1 MAFPNQAL
9 SPELTWLYGTQMFG
23 MKLGL
28 ENTQR
33 LIKALG
39 LEERLEG
46 KRILHIAGTNGKGSV
61 CAFADA
67 MLRAAGKS
75 PGLFTSPHLVTF
87 RERIRVGGQL
97 IPTRRLHQIIRK
109 LRDLVSD
116 WELHPTF
123 FELTLAVALQHFV
136 DTGADPIILETG
148 MGGRYDATNAL
159 DGTVSVITPVSFDH
173 EAWLGDTLAKIAG
186 EKAGIIK
193 SGRPVVLAPQDPEAR
208 EVLLA
213 AARALNAPV
222 HEVTKPCEDALGLA
236 GRHQRWNAAAAVT
249 AVRLLDPSV
258 SESSIREGLAAARW
272 PGRFQRVGTLHVL
285 DGAHNPA
292 GMETLVT
299 TWRDYFGD
307 ARARVIFGAVR
318 GKDTAAM
325 LRLLGGIASSI
336 RWVGI
341 SSQRGLLATELET
354 LWRTKVASAFP
365 GVETATCVSLGEAL
379 RISPAT
385 GHVPTLICG
394 SLYLVGAA
402 LDRLEGRRA
411 FEVSEQ

>member
-1 MAFPNQAL
+1 MAISNQAL

-33 LIKALG
+33 LMKTLG
-39 LEERLEG
+39 LEERIEG

-173 EAWLGDTLAKIAG
+173 EAWLGNTLAKIAW

-193 SGRPVVLAPQDPEAR
+193 SGRPVVLAPQNPEAR

-213 AARALNAPV
+213 AASALNAPV
-222 HEVTKPCEDALGLA
+222 HEVIKPCEDPLGLA
-236 GRHQRWNAAAAVT
+236 GRHPRWNAAAAVT

-258 SESSIREGLAAARW
+258 SESSIREGLATARW
-272 PGRFQRVGTLHVL
+272 PGRFQRVGALHVL

-299 TWRDYFGD
+299 TWRDFFGD

-325 LRLLGGIASSI
+325 LRMLGGIASSI

-354 LWRTKVASAFP
+354 LWRTQVASDFP
-365 GVETATCVSLGEAL
+365 AVETATCVSLGEAL

>member
-1 MAFPNQAL
+1 MAISNQAL

-33 LIKALG
+33 LMKTLG
-39 LEERLEG
+39 LEERIEG

-173 EAWLGDTLAKIAG
+173 EAWLGNTLAKIAW

-193 SGRPVVLAPQDPEAR
+193 SGRPVVLAPQNPEAR

-213 AARALNAPV
+213 AASALNAPV
-222 HEVTKPCEDALGLA
+222 HEVIKPCEDPLGLA

-258 SESSIREGLAAARW
+258 SESSIREGLATARW
-272 PGRFQRVGTLHVL
+272 PGRFQRVGALHVL

-299 TWRDYFGD
+299 TWRDFFGD

-325 LRLLGGIASSI
+325 LRMLGGIASSI

-354 LWRTKVASAFP
+354 LWRTQVASDFP
-365 GVETATCVSLGEAL
+365 AVETATCVSLGEAL